1 MNKPPINTLIALGF
15 AAIGAY
21 QPLFTVDS
29 DKVELTATPAWVLV
43 LWAGIAVVLGL
54 YGRKRREYIGPGLM
68 LALTPVFG
76 WYFLQYVTIPELR
89 VGPVNAGFGNGSVL
103 AWAAAGCVLSV
114 AFGKDP
120 EVPADDKE
128 EPSK

>member
-15 AAIGAY
+15 AVIGAY
-21 QPLFTVDS
+21 QPIVTVDT
-29 DKVELTATPAWVLV
+29 DKVTLSTTPAWGLI
-43 LWAGIAVVLGL
+43 LWAGVAVVLGL
-54 YGRKRREYIGPGLM
+54 YGRKRREYIGPGLLLAFIPVINWYM
-68 LALTPVFG
+68 LQFLTV
-76 WYFLQYVTIPELR
+76 PELR
-89 VGPVNAGFGNGSVL
+89 VGPVNVGFGQGSIL
-103 AWAAAGCVLSV
+103 AWAAAACVLSV